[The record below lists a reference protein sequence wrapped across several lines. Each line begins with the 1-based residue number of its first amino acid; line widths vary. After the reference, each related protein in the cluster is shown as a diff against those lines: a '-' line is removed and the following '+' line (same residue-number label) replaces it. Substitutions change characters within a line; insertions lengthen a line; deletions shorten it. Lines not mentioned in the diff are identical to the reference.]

1 MEQLI
6 LNILVLVILYYR
18 VLVIL
23 NVLATNNVPQ
33 FLVRHIQNTLVLVTL
48 MFVQQFLVKILALVI
63 LMYVQ
68 QYQDVLVTL
77 YYLVL
82 VTLSVLVISSVLLYQ
97 EQPIRNIPVLVIL
110 MYVIV
115 YQYVAV
121 IQYVD
126 VILTYVTVCP
136 IVTAKLI
143 NLVHV
148 NLEMKP
154 EHVLATNS
162 VLV

>member
-33 FLVRHIQNTLVLVTL
+33 FLVQHIQNTLVLVTL

-68 QYQDVLVTL
+68 QYQDVLVIL
-77 YYLVL
+77 YYLAL
-82 VTLSVLVISSVLLYQ
+82 VTLSVLVISSVLLYR

-110 MYVIV
+110 TYVIV

-121 IQYVD
+121 IKYVD
-126 VILTYVTVCP
+126 VILTYVIVCP

-148 NLEMKP
+148 NPEMKP